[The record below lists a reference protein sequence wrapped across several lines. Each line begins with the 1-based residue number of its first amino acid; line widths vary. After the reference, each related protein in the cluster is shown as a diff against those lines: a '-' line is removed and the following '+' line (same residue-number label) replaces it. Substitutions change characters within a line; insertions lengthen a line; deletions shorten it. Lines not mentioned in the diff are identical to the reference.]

1 MVQIFEREP
10 ILNPTKGRKNI
21 VRSKIN
27 EENLAGIRKK
37 HYFCAV
43 NIMLCKHYVNMLTLI
58 INTI

>member
-10 ILNPTKGRKNI
+10 NLNPTKGRKNI

-37 HYFCAV
+37 HYFCNV
-43 NIMLCKHYVNMLTLI
+43 NIMLCKHYANMLILI